1 MKQREIKVSSVQ
13 EALKR
18 MQAFLFANMLDNELE
33 ADDDSSEKPNYFVK
47 LVWLSRDVD
56 NKNTVGCP
64 CFACSFRGMLPF
76 KMKASDG
83 IVYVKVFADKD
94 YTMVKMHLVEQD
106 PEEVVNYSVCEIE
119 DGEIFEM
126 KDNEKRYVD
135 EKFLYKDGQIS
146 RV

>member
-1 MKQREIKVSSVQ
+1 MSKLREIKVSSIQ
-13 EALKR
+13 DGLKR

-33 ADDDSSEKPNYFVK
+33 VDDPHAENPNYFIK
-47 LVWLSRDVD
+47 LIWLFRDVD
-56 NKNTVGCP
+56 GGSKVGCP
-64 CFACSFRGMLPF
+64 CFASDFRGILPSGE
-76 KMKASDG
+76 KVHG

-106 PEEVVNYSVCEIE
+106 PEEGVNYSVCEIE